1 MGKILRSL
9 LTTAAVLSAG
19 MMFCTGCGEGEKNA
33 KAAAAPAE
41 AAAEAEAQVS
51 LAAYAPKGTDII
63 IYVNAEKISQN
74 PIYQKLAAG
83 DAGKEAIGSADA
95 AVSAYS
101 LKLDDLL
108 QSRFCIFGSTDGL
121 LKQEVA
127 FTAIAGFRQDL
138 AETIVTTLA
147 KKAEEEKEKSE
158 IVNSADIDGHKA
170 LVFSGREGAG
180 CLIAMNAK
188 MIQARLAGGSGHSV
202 SKSLLT
208 AKETAFT
215 KTVNEDS
222 LISISCDTAAL
233 QIPESY
239 VNMLKEQ
246 GLDALVKDLAG
257 VAVNWS
263 SADGTEKIQL
273 SISYKNAEAATASFG
288 LINTF
293 YNMGKAQ
300 FAQADESGKVSA
312 ENQKVVDL
320 LNKIKIE

>member
-33 KAAAAPAE
+33 KAAAPAE
-41 AAAEAEAQVS
+41 AAASEAAAQVN

-63 IYVNAEKISQN
+63 IYVNAEKMTQN
-74 PIYQKLAAG
+74 PIYQKLVAG
-83 DAGKEAIGSADA
+83 NAGKEAIASADA
-95 AVSAYS
+95 ALSAYS
-101 LKLDDLL
+101 LKLNDLL
-108 QSRFCIFGSTDGL
+108 QSRFCIFGSADGL
-121 LKQEVA
+121 LKQEMA
-127 FTAIAGFRQDL
+127 FTAIAGFRQDM
-138 AETIVTTLA
+138 AETIVATLA
-147 KKAEEEKEKSE
+147 KKAEEEKDKND
-158 IVNSADIDGHKA
+158 IVSAADIDGHKA
-170 LVFSGREGAG
+170 LSFSGREGAG

-188 MIQARLAGGSGHSV
+188 MLQAKLVAGSGHSV

-215 KTVNEDS
+215 KTVNEDA
-222 LISISCDTAAL
+222 LFCISCDTAAL
-233 QIPESY
+233 QIPEAY
-239 VNMLKEQ
+239 VNLLKEE
-246 GLDALVKDLAG
+246 GLDALIKDLSA
-257 VAVNWS
+257 VALEWF

-300 FAQADESGKVSA
+300 FAQADETGKVSA
-312 ENQKVVDL
+312 ENQKYVDA
-320 LNKIKIE
+320 LNSTKIE